1 MLGRF
6 LEIGIATADI
16 RASVEFYERLGF
28 TQAQTGDIWPHP
40 YGVLTDG
47 RVHIGLHQSRLDSP
61 AMTFVRPGVAGHAQS
76 LERAGVGLST
86 VRVGDDVFNE
96 LAFRDPAGN
105 AVRLLE
111 ARTYS
116 PVDRSPIESSDCG
129 RFSGISLPAVDFE
142 RVGGFWQML
151 GLSPGE
157 EESEPYPHLPLGS
170 EDFALAL
177 HRPRFFAEP
186 LLVFRDGAMAAR
198 LERLRELDIGRFEPP
213 PRGLDTNANSLL
225 QSPEGTVLLLLQDT
239 GNLPRSTV

>member
-6 LEIGIATADI
+6 LEIGIATKDI

-40 YGVLTDG
+40 YGVVTDG
-47 RVHIGLHQSRLDSP
+47 RAYIGLHQSRLDSP
-61 AMTFVRPGVAGHAQS
+61 ALTFVRPGIAGHAQS
-76 LERAGVGLST
+76 LQRAGVGLARVS
-86 VRVGDDVFNE
+86 VGDDVFNE

-116 PVDRSPIESSDCG
+116 PVDRSPDEASGCG
-129 RFSGISLPAVDFE
+129 QFNGISLPAMDFE

-157 EESEPYPHLPLGS
+157 EQSEPYPHLPLGS
-170 EDFALAL
+170 QDFALSL
-177 HRPRFFAEP
+177 HRPRLFAEP

-225 QSPEGTVLLLLQDT
+225 QAPEGTMLLLLQDT
-239 GNLPRSTV
+239 GNLP